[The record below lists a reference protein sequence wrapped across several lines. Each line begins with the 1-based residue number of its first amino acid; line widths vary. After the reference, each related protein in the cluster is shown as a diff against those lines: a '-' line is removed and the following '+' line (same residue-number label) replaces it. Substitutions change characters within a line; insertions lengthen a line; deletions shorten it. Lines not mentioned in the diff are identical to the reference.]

1 MEGFRTVE
9 AGATVQFVHKRGDK
23 GLMAVEVL
31 PLSTENG
38 RPRCNACGQEVP
50 VEAAPVTALSVS
62 DPTAGQGGFTGN
74 IDQLRQDIQKIPPGA
89 DRDASMAQL
98 ERQILSQT

>member
-1 MEGFRTVE
+1 MSTGTVKFFDKEKGYGFIRQAGVVEDIFFHHTAIKMEGFRTVE

-31 PLSTENG
+31 PLATENG

-50 VEAAPVTALSVS
+50 VESEVEGT
-62 DPTAGQGGFTGN
+62 
-74 IDQLRQDIQKIPPGA
+74 
-89 DRDASMAQL
+89 
-98 ERQILSQT
+98 